1 MTMMFNSTSMK
12 SYENIGGFQ
21 LGKWG
26 YPQSSCSHGPWL
38 SIETGPSSKLG
49 ISHDFLELSHNYS
62 IIPSIISTRIY
73 IIIST
78 RTLTSLNILV
88 VLSREWMGMGV
99 AGIIINI
106 YCGSFPP
113 SLLTNGSM
121 YGRLMLTKL
130 GFLLMVNGKPWS
142 WHTCGS
148 YGYQPTRFF
157 TKLTRRPRL
166 YLCDFFPWQ
175 RVQGLQCFVQG
186 RPRNKT
192 LSLER
197 LGERKGSFLGEVE
210 MVSSTS
216 YCIHI
221 VLCTFMYAYII
232 DGTAY
237 YSICYIWLC
246 VGS

>member
-12 SYENIGGFQ
+12 SYENIYGGFQ

-99 AGIIINI
+99 AGIIINL
-106 YCGSFPP
+106 YYSSFPH
-113 SLLTNGSM
+113 SLHQKLSKFIKRVSWYPLVNVYSLRTGKITMGKSTINGS
-121 YGRLMLTKL
+121 
-130 GFLLMVNGKPWS
+130 
-142 WHTCGS
+142 C
-148 YGYQPTRFF
+148 
-157 TKLTRRPRL
+157 
-166 YLCDFFPWQ
+166 
-175 RVQGLQCFVQG
+175 
-186 RPRNKT
+186 
-192 LSLER
+192 
-197 LGERKGSFLGEVE
+197 
-210 MVSSTS
+210 
-216 YCIHI
+216 
-221 VLCTFMYAYII
+221 
-232 DGTAY
+232 
-237 YSICYIWLC
+237 SIANC
-246 VGS
+246 